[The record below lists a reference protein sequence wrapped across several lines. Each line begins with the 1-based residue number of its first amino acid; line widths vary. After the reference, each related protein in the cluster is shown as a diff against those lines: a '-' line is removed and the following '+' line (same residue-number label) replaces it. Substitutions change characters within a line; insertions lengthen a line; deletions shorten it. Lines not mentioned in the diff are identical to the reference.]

1 MLRSLVGSE
10 MCIRDRN
17 NKKSRCESTSSPN
30 TSSAASY
37 NASASKKP
45 YAMKWVPDY
54 ARMIASLVAQ
64 FFVGIDTMVR
74 GIPGL
79 QWFHIVFPPL
89 GIKYFASLWLAG
101 FVNIPDEVPR
111 DDFSADWFTRYVK
124 LVKLPNEDSSPTT
137 EKKGLWWIPQ
147 TDVRWAMTHG
157 LMQRGISHFNMFC
170 LVLLFFPQL
179 MVGSMWR
186 CLQHHFNFGA
196 WKPNKADAHQTYLAI
211 VNTSLATYY
220 NDKEDAFIYYDVII
234 LADRNKGQ
242 RKFSTIK
249 IFCDHE
255 SGVILKMELTIVADP
270 VFRIK
275 SDFITLDAVNDT
287 VVSNSGTHDA
297 DSGAMEQINMFVV
310 QVGGLMTHPQ
320 VHWWANG
327 VVEVT
332 QWKLHKKSG
341 VWVNF
346 LNYLSAFQSLFF
358 YHAPFVNDTDLLARN
373 LVGGM
378 PVHSNLPKA
387 MMAWSRMH
395 RMTAEAREL
404 LKEHFSTISPPMT
417 DGQLNCLMCATIYHA
432 ADHHYL
438 DKFSARN
445 GLCDILET
453 DFRTMRLCI
462 VAGYKW
468 IGTKFLCKQYLDDPV
483 CKILYEVALK
493 HDPEFANGILT
504 MGIAI

>member
-1 MLRSLVGSE
+1 MPK
-10 MCIRDRN
+10 N
-17 NKKSRCESTSSPN
+17 NKHNKKSSEITVERMDASLKSARAGSVEPN
-30 TSSAASY
+30 TNSAA
-37 NASASKKP
+37 NKP
-45 YAMKWVPDY
+45 YALKWVPDY
-54 ARMIASLVAQ
+54 TRMIASLVCQ
-64 FFVGIDTMVR
+64 FFLGVAAMIK

-79 QWFHIVFPPL
+79 QWYQILFPPA

-101 FVNIPDEVPR
+101 FVNLPDQVPR
-111 DDFSADWFTRYVK
+111 EDFSADWLTRFVSIVK
-124 LVKLPNEDSSPTT
+124 FPNGDSAPNS

-157 LMQRGISHFNMFC
+157 LMQQGISHIHMFG

-179 MVGSMWR
+179 MFGSLWR

-196 WKPNKADAHQTYLAI
+196 WKPNKANAHQTYLAL
-211 VNTSLATYY
+211 VNTSLSAYY
-220 NDKEDAFIYYDVII
+220 NDAEKAFIYYDIII

-249 IFCDHE
+249 IFCDHTD
-255 SGVILKMELTIVADP
+255 GVVLRMELTVTPDP

-275 SDFITLDAVNDT
+275 SDFITLDAIHDT
-287 VVSNSGTHDA
+287 VVSDSGTHDA
-297 DSGAMEQINMFVV
+297 DSGAMEQISMFVV
-310 QVGGLMTHPQ
+310 QIGGLMTHPQ

-327 VVEVT
+327 VCEVT

-341 VWVNF
+341 NWVQF

-358 YHAPFVNDTDLLARN
+358 YHAPFINDTDLLARN

-378 PVHSNLPKA
+378 PVEDNFPEEML
-387 MMAWSRMH
+387 AWSKMR
-395 RMTAEAREL
+395 RMTSEAKEL
-404 LKEHFSTISPPMT
+404 LKEHFSTISPPMSE
-417 DGQLNCLMCATIYHA
+417 DQLNSLMCATITHA

-438 DKFSARN
+438 DKYSARN